1 VDAAVAAAAEVAHA
15 ADSAVLEAALAVVVA
30 SAAAAATGL
39 HEAVATVADSVAHE
53 EDRRT
58 AHTR

>member
-1 VDAAVAAAAEVAHA
+1 VAHA
-15 ADSAVLEAALAVVVA
+15 ADSAVLEADLAVVVA
-30 SAAAAATGL
+30 SAAAAAATGL

>member
-1 VDAAVAAAAEVAHA
+1 VAHA
-15 ADSAVLEAALAVVVA
+15 ADSAVLEADLAVVVA
-30 SAAAAATGL
+30 AAAAATGL